1 MKNTPLILLT
11 FRNPDTINN
20 LSLSDWDVLIRQ
32 ARQGGL
38 LSRLQALL
46 DERGLIEQ
54 IPAQPRRHLRWAR
67 AISERHTLSVQWE
80 VAQISKALTQTGI
93 PIVLLKGAAY
103 AMAKLPTARGRIF
116 SDIDIMV
123 PKIRLN
129 EVEAALMLH
138 GWVATHL
145 DAYDQHYYRTWM
157 HELPPMQHV
166 KRLTTI
172 DVHHAILPETTAIH
186 PAPEKL
192 LSAAVKLD
200 DSAELMT
207 LAPLDMVLHSATH
220 LFYDGELKNGLRDLL
235 DIDSL
240 LKQLGNTPSF
250 WPELIERA
258 EELEL
263 SRPLFYALRYAALLL
278 DTAVPPEPAL
288 RLAGPQRLI
297 LSLMDSL
304 FTRALLPDHTSCSDR
319 LTSTARHLL
328 YIRANWLRMPPLL
341 LAQHLFHKAF
351 LSQKEKQEDKQT
363 ERTIL

>member
-1 MKNTPLILLT
+1 MKNIPLILLT
-11 FRNPDTINN
+11 FRNPNTIND

-54 IPAQPRRHLRWAR
+54 VPEQPRRHLDWAQ
-67 AISERHTLSVQWE
+67 AIAERHELAVQWE
-80 VAQISKALTQTGI
+80 VAQISKALMQTGI
-93 PIVLLKGAAY
+93 PIVLLKGSAY
-103 AMAKLPTARGRIF
+103 VMAKLPTARGRIF

-123 PKIRLN
+123 PKDRLN

-138 GWVATHL
+138 GWATTHH

-166 KRLTTI
+166 KRLTAI

-186 PAPEKL
+186 PDPAKL
-192 LSAAVKLD
+192 LSAAVRLD
-200 DSAELMT
+200 GSPELMT
-207 LAPLDMVLHSATH
+207 LAPLDMVLHSVTH
-220 LFYDGELKNGLRDLL
+220 LFYDGELENGLRDLL

-240 LKQLGNTPSF
+240 LKEFSDTPSF
-250 WPELIERA
+250 WLKLIARA
-258 EELEL
+258 TELEL

-278 DTAVPPEPAL
+278 DTHVPPETAL
-288 RLAGPQRLI
+288 RLAGPKRLT
-297 LSLMDSL
+297 LALMDSL

-319 LTSTARHLL
+319 LTGAARHLL
-328 YIRANWLRMPPLL
+328 YVRANWLRMPPLL
-341 LAQHLFHKAF
+341 LARHLFHKAF
-351 LSQKEKQEDKQT
+351 ISQKEEPEDNQA
-363 ERTIL
+363 ERLPP